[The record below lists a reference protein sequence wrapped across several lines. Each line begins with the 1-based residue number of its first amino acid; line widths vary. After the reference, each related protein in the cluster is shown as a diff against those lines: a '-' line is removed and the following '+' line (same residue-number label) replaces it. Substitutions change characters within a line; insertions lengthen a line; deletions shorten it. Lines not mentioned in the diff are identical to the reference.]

1 MGKASMFNLD
11 LENVALFATKT
22 KTAKDASSSSDGTY
36 HPAGP
41 SVHKGTSVS
50 SFYSPTGSVIEVKYY
65 QPLSLADSKQISE

>member
-22 KTAKDASSSSDGTY
+22 KTAKYASSSSDGTY

-41 SVHKGTSVS
+41 SVHKGTSEQRATTELKNS
-50 SFYSPTGSVIEVKYY
+50 S
-65 QPLSLADSKQISE
+65 